1 MDKPPK
7 VDQRVLDWLLEENQ
21 PCSQYFTL
29 RDILGYSE
37 NHPDVKSARSK
48 IAKKGWAHDILKGQQ
63 PKGNWEQRKDLYR
76 PKYTATNWRA
86 LVLSDLGL
94 NSSNKQVAKAASLF
108 FSDWLDESKENVF
121 NDEVC
126 VVGNTA
132 RMLTKFGYGKDP
144 RVKRLYKRLLDIQK
158 EDGGWHCFKSNKG
171 TLDCWEALA
180 AFEAIPK
187 QSRSRKINR
196 SIERGAEF
204 YLERHLCKEGKTT
217 YLPWLRFHYPNHY
230 YYDILIGLDL
240 LTKFGYSKDQR
251 LKESLAILEKKKSSN
266 GTWIVEKTHPDLGSR
281 ANFSPANFP
290 PNMNIIPFEI
300 EEERKPSKWITIK
313 ALSIL
318 KRLEN

>member
-1 MDKPPK
+1 MVKSSK
-7 VDQRVLDWLLEENQ
+7 VLDWLLEENQ

-37 NHPDVKSARSK
+37 SHPDVKTARSK
-48 IAKKGWAHDILKGQQ
+48 IAKKGWAYDILKKQK
-63 PKGNWEQRKDLYR
+63 PKGNWEQKDLYR

-94 NSSNKQVAKAASLF
+94 DSSNKQVAKAASLF
-108 FSDWLDESKENVF
+108 FSDWLDESKENNVF

-144 RVKRLYKRLLDIQK
+144 RVKRLYQRLLDIQK
-158 EDGGWHCFKSNKG
+158 EDGGWHCFKSNTG

-187 QSRSRKINR
+187 QSRSRKVNR

-204 YLERHLCKEGKTT
+204 YLEGRLFKEGKDT

-230 YYDILIGLDL
+230 YYDILVGLDL

-251 LKESLAILEKKKSSN
+251 LKESLAILEKKKSSS
-266 GTWIVEKTHPDLGSR
+266 GTWKVEKTHPDVGPR
-281 ANFSPANFP
+281 ANYSHQRNA
-290 PNMNIIPFEI
+290 IRFEI
-300 EEERKPSKWITIK
+300 EAQGKPSKWITIK

-318 KRLEN
+318 KRVES